1 MTEKMSGF
9 GRFSRADAQLLD
21 KDLIHRGFIGL
32 ERHRARHRL
41 FAGGWGEA
49 EREVVLQKQSA
60 TVLPYDPWQDKVVL
74 IEQFR
79 LPALLAGL
87 PPWQIEVVAGLVD
100 QEGESPAE
108 VARRETREEAGL
120 EITALEPVA
129 ALLSSPGL
137 SSEVINHFIG
147 RVEAGNDE
155 TLHGLVDEQED
166 IRAHALSFDE
176 AWAWLEGGS
185 ITTAPA
191 WLCLAWRKLQ
201 RERLRDE
208 WR

>member
-1 MTEKMSGF
+1 MTEKVGGF
-9 GRFSRADAQLLD
+9 GRFSLEDTELLG
-21 KDLIHRGFIGL
+21 KEVLHQGFVGL

-60 TVLPYDPWQDKVVL
+60 TVLPYDPWQDRVVL

-79 LPALLAGL
+79 LPALLAGR
-87 PPWQIEVVAGLVD
+87 PAWQIEVVAGLVD

-166 IRAHALSFDE
+166 IRAQALSFDE

-185 ITTAPA
+185 ITNAPA
-191 WLCLAWRKLQ
+191 WICLAWLKLQ